1 MALTDEERA
10 EINRRNARSS
20 TGPRS
25 PFGKAASSRNAY
37 EHGMRAESFA
47 LPNEDVEEL
56 KALTDQWLD
65 YYQPESPG
73 RRALLD
79 RAVYATVQLH
89 RSARFQADALDRQV
103 RAAEE
108 RWEQEQ
114 QEQLDALVATITTDP
129 AAAVRGLRRT
139 AAGC

>member
-25 PFGKAASSRNAY
+25 PFGKAAASRNAY
-37 EHGMRAESFA
+37 KHGMRAEAFA
-47 LPNEDVEEL
+47 LPNEDLEEL

-89 RSARFQADALDRQV
+89 RSARFQADAVGRQV
-103 RAAEE
+103 RTAEA

-114 QEQLDALVATITTDP
+114 QEQVVTLVALLAVEP
-129 AAAVRGLRRT
+129 AAAVRGLQRS
-139 AAGC
+139 A